1 MTHLVLPDSDGKLT
15 QVELAAPAALITSS
29 APPTSR
35 AVYAA
40 AHVVADP
47 LRACDAVPGV
57 EQIDWDAT
65 LELRRRLWSL
75 GLGVAESMDTAQ
87 RGMGLDWAGAR
98 ELALRTLADADERG
112 GDVVVGIATDQIDSP
127 TADLGQIRDAYL
139 EQIADIESAGG
150 SVVMMASRHLARA
163 AQSPEDYA
171 KVYGEVLAQVTR
183 PVILHWLGAMF
194 DPALA
199 GYWGH
204 DEPKAAMGC
213 VVDIIGAHVDK
224 VRGIKVS
231 LLDAAL
237 ETLLRELIP
246 APARVFTGDDF
257 NYVDLIAGDGTR
269 HSEALLGAFAAVP
282 RFASAA
288 FARLDAGDTAGF
300 RDILEPTL
308 PLSRLVFSAPT
319 QYYKVGVAWL
329 TYLDGGQHHF
339 RMLKGFETGRNLLH
353 LAELVRV
360 AGGLGLFTDPDL
372 AAQRA
377 SAYFAVQGVGSRF

>member
-1 MTHLVLPDSDGKLT
+1 MTSLVLPDPSGTLSA
-15 QVELAAPAALITSS
+15 VELAAPAALVTAST
-29 APPTSR
+29 PPTSR

-47 LRACDAVPGV
+47 LRACDPLPGV

-75 GLGVAESMDTAQ
+75 GLGVAESMDTSQ

-98 ELALRTLADADERG
+98 ELALRTLADAKDRG
-112 GDVVVGIATDQIDSP
+112 GDVVVGIATDQIAGP
-127 TADLGQIRDAYL
+127 TADLAQIRDAYL
-139 EQIADIESAGG
+139 EQIGDIESAGG

-163 AQSPEDYA
+163 AKSPDDYA
-171 KVYGEVLAQVTR
+171 KVYGEVLAQATH

-194 DPALA
+194 DPALT

-213 VVDIIGAHVDK
+213 VVDIIGANVDK

-237 ETLLRELIP
+237 ESLLRELIP
-246 APARVFTGDDF
+246 APALVFTGDDF
-257 NYVDLIAGDGTR
+257 NYVDLIAGDGIR

-288 FARLDAGDTAGF
+288 FAHLDGGDVDGF
-300 RDILEPTL
+300 RRVLEPTL

-329 TYLDGGQHHF
+329 TYLDGGQDHF
-339 RMLKGFETGRNLLH
+339 RMLGGFETGRNLLH
-353 LAELVRV
+353 LAELVRT
-360 AGGLGLFTDPDL
+360 AGAIGLFTDPDL
-372 AAQRA
+372 AARRA
-377 SAYFAVQGVGSRF
+377 SEYFAVQGVS

>member
-1 MTHLVLPDSDGKLT
+1 MTHLTLPDPDGSFSPA
-15 QVELAAPAALITSS
+15 ELAAPPALVTGS

-35 AVYAA
+35 IVYAA

-47 LRACDAVPGV
+47 LRACDAVAGV

-98 ELALRTLADADERG
+98 ELALRTLADAPAHG
-112 GDVVVGIATDQIDSP
+112 GEVVVGVATDQIEGP
-127 TADLGQIRDAYL
+127 TTDLGLIRDAYL

-150 SVVMMASRHLARA
+150 AVVMMASRHLAGA
-163 AQSPEDYA
+163 ARSPDDYA
-171 KVYGEVLAQVTR
+171 KVYGEVLAQAGR
-183 PVILHWLGAMF
+183 PVILHWLGSMF

-204 DEPKAAMGC
+204 DEPKAAMAT

-237 ETLLRELIP
+237 EALLREQIP
-246 APARVFTGDDF
+246 TPARVFTGDDF

-269 HSEALLGAFAAVP
+269 HSDALLGAFAAVP

-288 FARLDAGDTAGF
+288 FARLDAGDVRGF
-300 RDILEPTL
+300 REILEPTL
-308 PLSRLVFSAPT
+308 PLSRLVFRAPT

-329 TYLDGGQHHF
+329 TYLDGGQDHF
-339 RMLKGFETGRNLLH
+339 RMLKGFETGRSLLH

-360 AGGLGLFTDPDL
+360 AGGLGLFTDPDG
-372 AAQRA
+372 AAARV
-377 SAYFAVQGVGSRF
+377 SAYFAAQGIRV